1 MAPVF
6 FCFFVF
12 VLVWFV
18 FFRIYKNKV
27 ENSPSFAFFSFV
39 SRCTAVEPSFVLRI
53 WSNCIA
59 SFHVW
64 WSLYGVLPGFTGF
77 YRVLPGFT
85 GFLPSFS
92 GFDWASSRRRRR
104 KTVQAKKKKEIIPNL
119 QKKNNWKSEK
129 AMVGGGGALEG
140 NNKKTRKKRKTKI
153 QTWLESTRVG

>member
-119 QKKNNWKSEK
+119 QKKTIENRRKRWL
-129 AMVGGGGALEG
+129 GGGPWGEQQK
-140 NNKKTRKKRKTKI
+140 NKKEKKN
-153 QTWLESTRVG
+153 QNPNLTRVDASGLG